1 MFVRGLAQHR
11 VQNVSHGLELVEQA
25 KHKRHTSS
33 NNINTN
39 SSRSHCICQLQVV
52 AVPNR
57 SFVAND
63 DNDDHDECEST
74 SGYNTDDEEQSLLN
88 NKNKTAS
95 MWVVDLAGSERA
107 KRTGA
112 VNRSA
117 RQKEA
122 ALINSSLMKLMRC
135 LQLMLKKQQDT
146 NESNSI
152 IPFRESKLTHLFMN
166 HLMGPSASRTCMV
179 VNANPAAA
187 DFDETQHVLSY
198 GTVTRSIQISEVD
211 YNRKR
216 RALVMSN
223 GIDASAHAHTHGDD
237 GRLIHADTAG
247 GKQPKKIAKL
257 AKKLSPRAALARRR
271 EQQVKR
277 KADLQSMRGA
287 AASRGSE
294 NSNAGPNKKSAN
306 ATSKSMKVELSLKHE
321 DEIKALQA
329 SIIGLK
335 EGATAL
341 RSENLSLR
349 EALSQRETEIRM
361 EVADEMEAQMKAMRE
376 EYTNIVNRYKNQINR
391 NPTPARSAR
400 KAQMDKAEQYIE
412 ELMDKNDE
420 CEEEMVRM
428 REVHETEISNIRKLH
443 DEALAA
449 KGMEIASL
457 KQLHEEA
464 ILVEQDEAKNYKQE
478 IDQYCRQ
485 LEELT
490 KNRNDIL
497 AAYEDLEARRTSYD
511 DEEDDYKYTE
521 NQPPPEAQV
530 DRHTPNLVRRLPRGR
545 ISEVACSNSIPD
557 MASSSLKKKKGM
569 RFLRSKIATSET
581 GTSSD
586 HKRKPLT
593 NIDNVAEDND
603 LDENELDE
611 SDNDEDETYLYP
623 AKSVEKS
630 SSSGLYFRPR
640 GRAPSGR
647 EWDEE

>member
-1 MFVRGLAQHR
+1 
-11 VQNVSHGLELVEQA
+11 
-25 KHKRHTSS
+25 
-33 NNINTN
+33 
-39 SSRSHCICQLQVV
+39 
-52 AVPNR
+52 
-57 SFVAND
+57 
-63 DNDDHDECEST
+63 
-74 SGYNTDDEEQSLLN
+74 
-88 NKNKTAS
+88 
-95 MWVVDLAGSERA
+95 
-107 KRTGA
+107 
-112 VNRSA
+112 
-117 RQKEA
+117 
-122 ALINSSLMKLMRC
+122 
-135 LQLMLKKQQDT
+135 
-146 NESNSI
+146 
-152 IPFRESKLTHLFMN
+152 
-166 HLMGPSASRTCMV
+166 
-179 VNANPAAA
+179 
-187 DFDETQHVLSY
+187 
-198 GTVTRSIQISEVD
+198 
-211 YNRKR
+211 
-216 RALVMSN
+216 
-223 GIDASAHAHTHGDD
+223 
-237 GRLIHADTAG
+237 
-247 GKQPKKIAKL
+247 
-257 AKKLSPRAALARRR
+257 
-271 EQQVKR
+271 
-277 KADLQSMRGA
+277 
-287 AASRGSE
+287 
-294 NSNAGPNKKSAN
+294 
-306 ATSKSMKVELSLKHE
+306 MKVELSLKHE
-321 DEIKALQA
+321 DEIKALQT

-376 EYTNIVNRYKNQINR
+376 EYTNIVNRYKNQINT

-464 ILVEQDEAKNYKQE
+464 MLAEQDKEKQYKQE
-478 IDQYCRQ
+478 IDQYCCQ
-485 LEELT
+485 FDELT

-511 DEEDDYKYTE
+511 NEEDDYTE

-581 GTSSD
+581 GSD
-586 HKRKPLT
+586 HKRKPLK
-593 NIDNVAEDND
+593 NIDNVEDND
-603 LDENELDE
+603 WDESELE
-611 SDNDEDETYLYP
+611 SDNDEDEAYLYP
-623 AKSVEKS
+623 AKPVEKS

-647 EWDEE
+647 EWDEEVGAWRLAEFA